1 MVSKQELR
9 SEQTK
14 KDILLA
20 AEKLFSKKGFDTVT
34 IREIAKEAGC
44 SHTTIYLY
52 FKDKMALLHQLSMP
66 PLQELKKQI
75 EDVLLRD
82 ALSAEDRIKKISRE
96 FIQFCL
102 QNRNM
107 YTLLFVTE
115 ATRVDEEEPELE
127 INKLRIELFG
137 FLKKALQ
144 ECLRIQDDDLL
155 LAYTRIYFFTLHG
168 IIGTYSQS
176 KEPLDELMKRLEST
190 VDDAVEVLLLGFKQK
205 LKTGVK

>member
-1 MVSKQELR
+1 MVSKQESR
-9 SEQTK
+9 SEETK

-20 AEKLFSKKGFDTVT
+20 AEKLFSKKGFNSVT

-66 PLQELKKQI
+66 PLQELKKLI
-75 EDVLLRD
+75 EAILSQD
-82 ALSAEDRIKKISRE
+82 ALSPEDRIRTISRE
-96 FIQFCL
+96 FIRFCL

-115 ATRVDEEEPELE
+115 ATRVDEEKPQLE

-137 FLKKALQ
+137 FLKKAIK
-144 ECLRIQDDDLL
+144 ECVRIQSDDLL

-168 IIGTYSQS
+168 IIGTYNHS
-176 KEPLDELMKRLEST
+176 KEPLDELMNRLGST
-190 VDDAVEVLLLGFKQK
+190 FDDAVEVLLLGFKQK
-205 LKTGVK
+205 LKRE

>member
-1 MVSKQELR
+1 MVSKQESR

-14 KDILLA
+14 KEILLA

-75 EDVLLRD
+75 EDVLFRD
-82 ALSAEDRIKKISRE
+82 ALSAEDNIRKISRK

-115 ATRVDEEEPELE
+115 ATRVDEEEPDLE

-144 ECLRIQDDDLL
+144 ECLRIHDDDLL

-168 IIGTYSQS
+168 IIGTYTQS

-190 VDDAVEVLLLGFKQK
+190 FDDAVEVLLLGFKQK
-205 LKTGVK
+205 LKRGVK

>member
-1 MVSKQELR
+1 MVSKQESR

-75 EDVLLRD
+75 EDVLFRD
-82 ALSAEDRIKKISRE
+82 ALTAEDSIRKISRE

-115 ATRVDEEEPELE
+115 ATRVDEEEPDLE

-144 ECLRIQDDDLL
+144 ECLRIHDDDLL

-190 VDDAVEVLLLGFKQK
+190 FDDAVDVLLLGFKQK